1 MLFFFGNTK
10 GGPVFAS
17 FRKYLFNRVRGVSR
31 LPGQELG
38 IWLCCYDNDLE
49 AGPARQRVNFLFQ
62 INLA

>member
-1 MLFFFGNTK
+1 M
-10 GGPVFAS
+10 FAS
-17 FRKYLFNRVRGVSR
+17 FRKYLFNRVRGDSR